1 MILGPEGAYDSGAR
15 LKFGDVRAE
24 TTKESSRMRLI
35 HLLIVVLLTAWASP
49 AAGQSL
55 AAVARKEEARRKQLK
70 QSSKVISNKDLRQG
84 DTAPRPVTQAPAATA
99 PSATN
104 PAPADASGDKP
115 LDEAAQGDKDEQAW
129 RQKMADARLALER
142 SQMYSD
148 ALQSKI
154 NALWADFTA
163 RDDPAQRAQLELER
177 KRALAE
183 QERVKGEIE
192 TQKKAISDLEEEARK
207 AGVPPG
213 WIR

>member
-1 MILGPEGAYDSGAR
+1 
-15 LKFGDVRAE
+15 
-24 TTKESSRMRLI
+24 MRLVQLVVI
-35 HLLIVVLLTAWASP
+35 VLLAAWASP

-55 AAVARKEEARRKQLK
+55 AAIARTEEARRKQIK
-70 QSSKVISNKDLRQG
+70 QSSKVITNKDLRQS
-84 DTAPRPVTQAPAATA
+84 DRVSPPVAPPPAAAPAA
-99 PSATN
+99 
-104 PAPADASGDKP
+104 PAPDPGAAAP
-115 LDEAAQGDKDEQAW
+115 APPVDEGAQREQDEQAW
-129 RQKMADARLALER
+129 RQKMVDARVALER

-192 TQKKAISDLEEEARK
+192 TQKKAIADLEEEARK

>member
-1 MILGPEGAYDSGAR
+1 
-15 LKFGDVRAE
+15 
-24 TTKESSRMRLI
+24 MRLV
-35 HLLIVVLLTAWASP
+35 HLLVVVLLAAWASP
-49 AAGQSL
+49 ATGQSL

-70 QSSKVISNKDLRQG
+70 QPSRVISNKDLRRVDPG
-84 DTAPRPVTQAPAATA
+84 TRPAPVAPPAAATA
-99 PSATN
+99 P
-104 PAPADASGDKP
+104 PAPDSAASAEAPVDEDAQRDQ
-115 LDEAAQGDKDEQAW
+115 DERAW
-129 RQKMADARLALER
+129 RQKMADARVALDR
-142 SQMYSD
+142 SQMYAD

-183 QERVKGEIE
+183 LERVKGEIE
-192 TQKKAISDLEEEARK
+192 SQKKAIADLEEEARK

>member
-1 MILGPEGAYDSGAR
+1 
-15 LKFGDVRAE
+15 
-24 TTKESSRMRLI
+24 MRLV
-35 HLLIVVLLTAWASP
+35 HLLVIVLLAAWASP

-55 AAVARKEEARRKQLK
+55 AAVARKEEARRKQVK
-70 QSSKVISNKDLRQG
+70 QPSRVITNKDLRPVDG
-84 DTAPRPVTQAPAATA
+84 ARPPVAQPPAA
-99 PSATN
+99 
-104 PAPADASGDKP
+104 PAPAPDTAAPGAPGDKP
-115 LDEAAQGDKDEQAW
+115 ADESAQREQDEQAW
-129 RQKMADARLALER
+129 RQKMADARVALER
-142 SQMYSD
+142 SQMYAD

-154 NALWADFTA
+154 NSLWADFTA

-192 TQKKAISDLEEEARK
+192 TQKKAIADLEEEARK

>member
-1 MILGPEGAYDSGAR
+1 
-15 LKFGDVRAE
+15 
-24 TTKESSRMRLI
+24 MRLV
-35 HLLIVVLLTAWASP
+35 HLLVVVLLAAWASP

-55 AAVARKEEARRKQLK
+55 AAVARKEEARRKQIK
-70 QSSKVISNKDLRQG
+70 QSSRVITNKDLRPG
-84 DTAPRPVTQAPAATA
+84 RPGAPPPPPAPAATPPPA
-99 PSATN
+99 AT
-104 PAPADASGDKP
+104 PAPDAAAPGDKP
-115 LDEAAQGDKDEQAW
+115 VDEEQQREQDEQAW
-129 RQKMADARLALER
+129 RQKMADARVALER
-142 SQMYSD
+142 SQMYAD

-192 TQKKAISDLEEEARK
+192 TQKKAIADLEEEARK